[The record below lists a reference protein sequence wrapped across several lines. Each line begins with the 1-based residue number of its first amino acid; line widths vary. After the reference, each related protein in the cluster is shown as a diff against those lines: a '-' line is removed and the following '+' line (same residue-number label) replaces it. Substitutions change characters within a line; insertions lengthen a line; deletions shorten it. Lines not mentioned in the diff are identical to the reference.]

1 MPKKV
6 KTDRVVV
13 ATNRRAR
20 HNFHILETFEAGIS
34 LQGPEVK
41 SLRLKQA
48 SMDQSFAR
56 VDNNEVFLHGLH
68 IAPYAFNTLQSLDPV
83 RTRKL
88 LLKQKEI
95 RRLCGR
101 NTVKGTAIIPLE
113 IYFRRG
119 WAKVL
124 VAIARGK
131 QGPDKRESIKRRDT
145 AREMQR
151 DFREKYKG

>member
-1 MPKKV
+1 MLKKA
-6 KTDRVVV
+6 KTDKVTV

-20 HNFHILETFEAGIS
+20 YNFHILETFEAGIS

-56 VDNNEVFLHGLH
+56 VDNGEVFLHGLH
-68 IAPYAFNTLQSLDPV
+68 IAPYAFNTLDQPDPS

-95 RRLCGR
+95 RRLCGQ
-101 NTVKGTAIIPLE
+101 TTIKGMALIPLE

-131 QGPDKRESIKRRDT
+131 QGPDKRDAIKK
-145 AREMQR
+145 RETNREIQK

>member
-1 MPKKV
+1 MLKKT
-6 KTDRVVV
+6 KSDNVVV
-13 ATNRRAR
+13 ATNRRAS

-48 SMDQSFAR
+48 SLDQGFAR
-56 VDNNEVFLHGLH
+56 VDNGEVFLHGLH
-68 IAPYAFNTLQSLDPV
+68 IAPYAFNTLQSLDPL

-95 RRLCGR
+95 RRICGR
-101 NTVKGTAIIPLE
+101 NTVKGLALIPLE

-131 QGPDKRESIKRRDT
+131 QGPDKRDTIKRRDT
-145 AREMQR
+145 TREMQR